1 MIKFNVK
8 DTFLNDFFNKQ
19 FRYMTSNMVHI
30 LYDKKYTYV
39 KDMNETDF
47 ILDKEKIITLMDLKK
62 SDLISKTQEYT
73 DLVVGNLSKLT
84 FFEILKDTINK
95 IYDTDTYTPTL
106 QDKYV
111 MLLLLSVNDNY
122 IKDNVDNTEAYEI
135 VYALLSAYNKGV
147 QFHITKELVEFAA
160 ENYGQT
166 LKRFSGN
173 FFSVTATKFLF
184 DDRKDLEYVILNGKL
199 PLRKYTLEE
208 LIEEN
213 RTFKEINNL
222 YNKNFIER

>member
-1 MIKFNVK
+1 
-8 DTFLNDFFNKQ
+8 
-19 FRYMTSNMVHI
+19 
-30 LYDKKYTYV
+30 
-39 KDMNETDF
+39 
-47 ILDKEKIITLMDLKK
+47 MDLKK

-95 IYDTDTYTPTL
+95 IYNTDTYTPTL

-111 MLLLLSVNDNY
+111 MLLFLSTNDNY
-122 IKDNVDNTEAYEI
+122 IEDNVDNTEAYEI
-135 VYALLSAYNKGV
+135 VNALLSAYNKKV
-147 QFHITKELVEFAA
+147 QFHIVEKLIDLA
-160 ENYGQT
+160 EDNYGQT
-166 LKRFSGN
+166 LKQFSDN

-222 YNKNFIER
+222 YNRNSIER

>member
-8 DTFLNDFFNKQ
+8 NTFLNDFFNEQ
-19 FRYMTSNMVHI
+19 FRYMASNMVHI
-30 LYDKKYTYV
+30 FYDKKYTYV
-39 KDMNETDF
+39 KDMDDADF

-73 DLVVGNLSKLT
+73 DLVVGNLSKLV

-95 IYDTDTYTPTL
+95 IYDTNTFAPTL
-106 QDKYV
+106 QDEYV
-111 MLLLLSVNDNY
+111 MLLFLSANDNY
-122 IKDNVDNTEAYEI
+122 IEDNVDNTEAYEI
-135 VYALLSAYNKGV
+135 IYALLSAYNEEV
-147 QFHITKELVEFAA
+147 QFHITKELVELAG
-160 ENYGQT
+160 NCGQT

-184 DDRKDLEYVILNGKL
+184 DDRKDLTDVILSGKL

-208 LIEEN
+208 LIQEN
-213 RTFKEINNL
+213 KSFKEINNL
-222 YNKNFIER
+222 YNSDSIER